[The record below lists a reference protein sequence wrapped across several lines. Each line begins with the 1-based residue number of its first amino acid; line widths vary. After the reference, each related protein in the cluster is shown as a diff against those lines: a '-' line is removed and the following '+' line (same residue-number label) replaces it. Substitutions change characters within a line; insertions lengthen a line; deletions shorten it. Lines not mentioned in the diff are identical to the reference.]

1 MITMD
6 TADKVC
12 VILGVISI
20 IFLSTVFAYTAGW
33 NKGYRASLVD
43 AKKGLP
49 PKWVITQRDDGT
61 SGWERNSTKGI
72 K

>member
-1 MITMD
+1 MRTVGTD
-6 TADKVC
+6 EAC
-12 VILGVISI
+12 VVFSI
-20 IFLSTVFAYTAGW
+20 ICVLFIGVVIAYNAGW
-33 NKGYRASLVD
+33 DKGYRASLVD

-61 SGWERNSTKGI
+61 SAWERSTTKEI

>member
-1 MITMD
+1 MR
-6 TADKVC
+6 KVSGDEAC
-12 VILGVISI
+12 VVFLI
-20 IFLSTVFAYTAGW
+20 ICALIIGFVTTYNVGW
-33 NKGYRASLVD
+33 NRGYRASLVD

-61 SGWERNSTKGI
+61 SGWEKNSTKEI

>member
-1 MITMD
+1 MRT
-6 TADKVC
+6 
-12 VILGVISI
+12 ISKDEAFVVFC
-20 IFLSTVFAYTAGW
+20 IFALLAIFTFLAYTAGW
-33 NKGYRASLVD
+33 DKGYIASLVD

-61 SGWERNSTKGI
+61 SGWERSDTRKDC